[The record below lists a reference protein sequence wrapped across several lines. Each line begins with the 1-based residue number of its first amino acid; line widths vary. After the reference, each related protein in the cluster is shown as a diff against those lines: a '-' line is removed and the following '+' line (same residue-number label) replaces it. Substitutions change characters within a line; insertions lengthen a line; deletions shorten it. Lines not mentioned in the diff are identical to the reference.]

1 MTDYFKKYPMEN
13 SKIIQLMRI
22 NSEPKTQSNQDPS
35 TTFSNTKSDP
45 AMKVS
50 NAQSDQ
56 DPPAASS
63 VQSNKDPHEDSIPR
77 KLR

>member
-22 NSEPKTQSNQDPS
+22 NLEPKTQSNQDPS

-45 AMKVS
+45 AMKIS
-50 NAQSDQ
+50 NTQRDQ
-56 DPPAASS
+56 DPLTASS
-63 VQSNKDPHEDSIPR
+63 VQSNKDPHEDSIPHKHR
-77 KLR
+77 

>member
-22 NSEPKTQSNQDPS
+22 NTEPKTQS
-35 TTFSNTKSDP
+35 
-45 AMKVS
+45 
-50 NAQSDQ
+50 DQ
-56 DPPAASS
+56 DPFTAYSA
-63 VQSNKDPHEDSIPR
+63 QSNKDPHEDSIPH